1 MNARSRS
8 LTAWIAIA
16 MLLFAQLAV
25 SAFACDGPMPTSAV
39 AMSGCGDAGMDGSPL
54 CQKHCNPEA
63 QSQAPLAFVAL
74 PFIPSFIAT
83 TEPPRVILPGEGAPP
98 SALLHAT
105 SPPIPISY
113 CRLRD

>member
-1 MNARSRS
+1 MTRTSRIR
-8 LTAWIAIA
+8 TAWLAIA

-25 SAFACDGPMPTSAV
+25 SAFACDMPAAPA
-39 AMSGCGDAGMDGSPL
+39 AMEMTDCGDAGMDGAPL

-74 PFIPSFIAT
+74 PFVPAFIVAADA
-83 TEPPRVILPGEGAPP
+83 PCALLPAAGAPP
-98 SALLHAT
+98 RELLHAT

>member
-25 SAFACDGPMPTSAV
+25 SAFACDLPMPASAAQV
-39 AMSGCGDAGMDGSPL
+39 PDCGDAGMDGSPL

-63 QSQAPLAFVAL
+63 QSQAPHAFVAL
-74 PFIPSFIAT
+74 PFVPSFIVPA
-83 TEPPRVILPGEGAPP
+83 EPPRVHLPGEGAPP
-98 SALLHAT
+98 RALLHAT